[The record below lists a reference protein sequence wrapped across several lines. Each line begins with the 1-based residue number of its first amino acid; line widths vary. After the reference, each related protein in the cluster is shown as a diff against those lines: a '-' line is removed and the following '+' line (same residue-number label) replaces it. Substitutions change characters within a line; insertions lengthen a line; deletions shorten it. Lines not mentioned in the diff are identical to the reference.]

1 MKNKEEII
9 KKIKENLPFLKETFN
24 VKIIG
29 LFGSYVRG
37 EQREESDVDI
47 LVDFLKPIGFFK
59 FIELE
64 NYLIEKLE
72 IKVDLIPID
81 ALKSLIKPYILKEVI
96 YV

>member
-9 KKIKENLPFLKETFN
+9 KKIKENLPFLKEIFN

-81 ALKSLIKPYILKEVI
+81 SLKSLIKPYILKEVI